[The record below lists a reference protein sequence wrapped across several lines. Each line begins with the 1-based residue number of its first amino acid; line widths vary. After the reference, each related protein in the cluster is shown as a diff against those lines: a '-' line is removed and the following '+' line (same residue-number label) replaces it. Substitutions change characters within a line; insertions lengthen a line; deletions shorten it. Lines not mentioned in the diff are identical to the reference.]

1 MTPINPATE
10 LTRINAAAIPD
21 ITFIS
26 AHRNSNNRGLRKIP
40 PPTPVRPDRKPSP
53 APAVNNTARCGRALI
68 EAGALRAQTKDRH
81 AEYNSTA
88 PTTGWETWPGKVIA
102 PPTSAS
108 GAAVRAKG
116 QNNRHE
122 HAPIR
127 TQARKNT

>member
-68 EAGALRAQTKDRH
+68 EAGALRAQTNDRH
-81 AEYNSTA
+81 AERS
-88 PTTGWETWPGKVIA
+88 EEH
-102 PPTSAS
+102 TSELQS
-108 GAAVRAKG
+108 RGHLVCRLLL
-116 QNNRHE
+116 E
-122 HAPIR
+122 
-127 TQARKNT
+127 